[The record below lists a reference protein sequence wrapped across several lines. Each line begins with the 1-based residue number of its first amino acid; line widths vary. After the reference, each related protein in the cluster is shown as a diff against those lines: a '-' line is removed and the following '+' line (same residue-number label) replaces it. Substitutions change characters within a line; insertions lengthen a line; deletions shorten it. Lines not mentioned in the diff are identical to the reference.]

1 VPSEQSRFQTACN
14 MTGLPSEF
22 LTPAGN
28 VSYIALV
35 DFITFRESDI
45 RTFDLFDI
53 CDAYSF
59 HAVLLE

>member
-1 VPSEQSRFQTACN
+1 